1 MTALDKELFFFIQS
15 CAFIAL
21 VLIFFQNGRQ
31 CFRTFTSAFAD
42 VHIIE
47 PILHCCFQIS
57 RNLGGLD
64 HVLASGENVNV
75 MVFDTEVYSNTGG
88 QSSKATP
95 AAAIAKFAAS
105 GKKTKKKDLGMM
117 AMSYGYVYVAQ
128 ISMGADKN
136 QTLKAIAEA
145 EAYDGPSLIIA
156 YAPCINHGL
165 KAGMGC
171 SQLEAKLAVDCGY
184 WATYRYNPALKEKGE
199 NPFVLDSKEPTA
211 DFREFLLGEVR
222 YSSLLKQYPET
233 AEALFTK
240 TEQDAKE
247 RLNNYKRLAGK
258 A

>member
-1 MTALDKELFFFIQS
+1 
-15 CAFIAL
+15 
-21 VLIFFQNGRQ
+21 
-31 CFRTFTSAFAD
+31 
-42 VHIIE
+42 
-47 PILHCCFQIS
+47 
-57 RNLGGLD
+57 
-64 HVLASGENVNV
+64 
-75 MVFDTEVYSNTGG
+75 
-88 QSSKATP
+88 
-95 AAAIAKFAAS
+95 
-105 GKKTKKKDLGMM
+105 MM

-222 YSSLLKQYPET
+222 YSSLLFGCAVQST
-233 AEALFTK
+233 AF
-240 TEQDAKE
+240 
-247 RLNNYKRLAGK
+247 KRYLLELDEK
-258 A
+258 AYLPYNIKIARRGGRVV